1 MTPTDPC
8 ATGASRCSTC
18 AASRWAARIAE
29 LVGPRDLTVTATTYT
44 HVLVDEGELDY
55 PHLLQTSQGRRSG

>member
-1 MTPTDPC
+1 MTPTDTC

-29 LVGPRDLTVTATTYT
+29 LVGPRDLTVTANTYT

-55 PHLLQTSQGRRSG
+55 RTCSKRHRGGRSG